1 MNFLTPAFLWSFL
14 ALIPLAAIYFLKV
27 RPRKRSTT
35 AYFLWER
42 IFNEK
47 RATSLFNKLR
57 DVISLILL
65 ALVFSA
71 LALALAQPEF
81 TDDERKDLLLIVDHS
96 ASMSANGRLDE
107 AKKTARE
114 IVVALNGNQRAAVA
128 SAARDIAFRSHLSVS
143 PRELID
149 AIDAIEPS
157 DFPFDPAALE
167 SLGQDAQWG
176 DEHRVILISDASF
189 EGAGEL
195 PKEIEFIKSGDAAE
209 NVGIVAADLQQLPSG
224 QLAFFFKIASSFE
237 ESVEA
242 DLVLEHADKG
252 RIYKL
257 IPLNLLPGENPAE
270 VFNLEDA
277 PPGKWLARIEIEDAL
292 EKDNTAFLAVPD
304 PQPIR
309 VAVATEDRYFF
320 ETSVLAFQQGSGL
333 LQLVDTEPQIAI
345 GKGSAPDSELSL
357 IFTPAAAESPW
368 WNAAGEETDA
378 VAPRTLIE
386 DHPVLRHIDLSSV
399 AFIGAR
405 ELEPP
410 DGSLVLVESEN
421 GVPLIY
427 RATQNGRTAL
437 VVNLDPVASEF
448 YFSAWFPVLIHGAA
462 THLAG
467 REEELAALYRPGDTA
482 PIPGHREGSTTNI
495 VFPDKTQIETQESRF
510 GPIERLG
517 FYQLGDWPLAT
528 SLVTAQESLL
538 DNSAVEAT
546 ADPVSR
552 GHAPA
557 YWLVL
562 LAVIVLVV
570 ESILYHRRKVG

>member
-1 MNFLTPAFLWSFL
+1 MTLLSPGFLWAFA
-14 ALIPLAAIYFLKV
+14 ALLPLAAIYFLKV

-57 DVISLILL
+57 DLLSLILML
-65 ALVFSA
+65 LVFSA

-81 TDDERKDLLLIVDHS
+81 TGDERKDLLLIIDHS
-96 ASMSANGRLDE
+96 ASMSADSRLED
-107 AKKTARE
+107 AKKTARD
-114 IVVALNGNQRAAVA
+114 IVIALNGNQRAAVA

-149 AIDAIEPS
+149 SIDAIEPS
-157 DFPFDPAALE
+157 DFPFDPAVLE
-167 SLGQDAQWG
+167 TLGENAQWS
-176 DEHRVILISDASF
+176 DEHRVILISDGSF
-189 EGAGEL
+189 EGADSLPAQIEL
-195 PKEIEFIKSGDAAE
+195 MKSGAAAE
-209 NVGIVAADLQQLPSG
+209 NVGITAADLQQLPGG
-224 QLAFFFKIASSFE
+224 QLAFFFKIASSFSE
-237 ESVEA
+237 PIEA
-242 DLVLEHADKG
+242 DLVLEHADEE

-257 IPLNLLPGENPAE
+257 IPLKLQPGENPAE
-270 VFNLEDA
+270 VFSLEDA
-277 PPGKWLARIEIEDAL
+277 PPGKWLARIETDDAL
-292 EKDNTAFLAVPD
+292 AKDNTAWLSVPE

-309 VAVATEDRYFF
+309 VSVATEDRYFF

-345 GKGSAPDSELSL
+345 GKGSAPDAELSL
-357 IFTPAAAESPW
+357 IFTPAGDSPW
-368 WNAAGEETDA
+368 WNGAGEEVDA
-378 VAPRTLIE
+378 IAPRMLIE
-386 DHPVLRHIDLSSV
+386 DHAVLRHIDLSSV

-405 ELEPP
+405 ELEPSA
-410 DGSLVLVESEN
+410 GALVLVESET

-427 RATQNGRTAL
+427 RATQGGRTAL

-482 PIPGHREGSTTNI
+482 PIPGHREGETTTVLKPNGES
-495 VFPDKTQIETQESRF
+495 VETTEPRF
-510 GPIERLG
+510 GPIETLG
-517 FYQLGDWPLAT
+517 FYQVGDWPLAS
-528 SLVTAQESLL
+528 SLVTAQETLL
-538 DNSAVEAT
+538 DNSAVSAT
-546 ADPVSR
+546 AAPVSR
-552 GHAPA
+552 GHAPT

-562 LAVIVLVV
+562 LGVLILVI
-570 ESILYHRRKVG
+570 ESLLYHRRKVG

>member
-57 DVISLILL
+57 DVLSLILL

-81 TDDERKDLLLIVDHS
+81 TNDERKDLLLIVDHS
-96 ASMSANGRLDE
+96 ASMSADGRLDE

-149 AIDAIEPS
+149 AIDDIEPS

-195 PKEIEFIKSGDAAE
+195 PEEIELIKSGDAAE

-237 ESVEA
+237 EPVEA
-242 DLVLEHADKG
+242 DLVLEHADEG

-257 IPLNLLPGENPAE
+257 IPLNLQPGENPAE

-277 PPGKWLARIEIEDAL
+277 PPGKWLARIEIDDAL
-292 EKDNTAFLAVPD
+292 EKDNTAFLAVPE

-345 GKGSAPDSELSL
+345 GKGVAPDSDLSL
-357 IFTPAAAESPW
+357 VFTPEG
-368 WNAAGEETDA
+368 GEEVDA
-378 VAPRTLIE
+378 VAPRVLIE

-410 DGSLVLVESEN
+410 EGSLVLVESEN

-427 RATQNGRTAL
+427 RATQNGRTTL

-482 PIPGHREGSTTNI
+482 PIPGHREGTTTNI
-495 VFPDKTQIETQESRF
+495 VFPDETQIETQESRF

-517 FYQLGDWPLAT
+517 FYQLGDWPLAS
-528 SLVTAQESLL
+528 SLVTTQESLL

-546 ADPVSR
+546 AGPVSR